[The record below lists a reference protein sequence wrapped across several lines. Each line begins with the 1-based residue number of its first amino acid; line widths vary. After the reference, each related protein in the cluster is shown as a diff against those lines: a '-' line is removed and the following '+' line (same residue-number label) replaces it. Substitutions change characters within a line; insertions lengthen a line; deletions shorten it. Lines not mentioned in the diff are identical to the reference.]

1 MTKIRFWMRIWV
13 LALASCCGLVAG
25 AAAQTLNLGVSD
37 GPVSL
42 PIYVAQANGY
52 FEREGLS
59 LSTRSCSSGRDCYK
73 LMAEGTVQLA
83 TAAELIATLNSFT
96 RQDLAFIASISAS
109 SSQIKIVA
117 RRSAGIAV
125 PSQVAG
131 KRVGTVQGSS
141 AAYFLGRWL
150 ALDNPRGRDSTIV
163 PMEPGRIAAALQRGE
178 IDAAAIWEPVASNA
192 AAALG
197 SDGVLFENPGL
208 YTQQFGLI
216 TSRALIK
223 TREADL
229 LKLLRA
235 LQQAERFIAEQP
247 LKAQQVLV
255 ARLGVTPAQAVAQ
268 MREHDFR
275 LGLDFSLIDTMDSQA
290 RWAIREMRV
299 QPRPDTLLNMVD
311 AALLRKVAPEAVQL
325 GR

>member
-1 MTKIRFWMRIWV
+1 M
-13 LALASCCGLVAG
+13 LALAGACGLWTGAG
-25 AAAQTLNLGVSD
+25 AQTLSMGVSD

-52 FEREGLS
+52 FDREGLS
-59 LSTRSCSSGRDCYK
+59 LSTRSCSSGRDCYS
-73 LMAEGTVQLA
+73 LMADGTVQLA
-83 TAAELIATLNSFT
+83 TAAELIATLNSFN
-96 RQDLAFIASISAS
+96 RQDLVFIAAISAS

-117 RRSAGIAV
+117 RRSAGIASA
-125 PSQVAG
+125 SQVAG

-141 AAYFLGRWL
+141 AAYFLARWL
-150 ALDNPRGRDSTIV
+150 SMDNPKALASTVV
-163 PMEPGRIAAALQRGE
+163 PLEPARILPALQRGD

-197 SDGVLFENPGL
+197 SDGVLLENPGL
-208 YTQQFGLI
+208 YTQQFGLL
-216 TSRALIK
+216 TSRGLTK

-235 LQQAERFIAEQP
+235 LLQAESFIAKQP
-247 LKAQQVLV
+247 GKAQQIL
-255 ARLGVTPAQAVAQ
+255 ATRLGVTEAQAAAQ
-268 MREHDFR
+268 MREHDYR
-275 LGLDFSLIDTMDSQA
+275 MGLDFSLIDTMDSQA

-299 QPRPDTLLNMVD
+299 QPKPDTLQNVIETS
-311 AALLRKVAPEAVQL
+311 LLRKVAPEAVQL

>member
-1 MTKIRFWMRIWV
+1 LTKIRFWMRTWG
-13 LALASCCGLVAG
+13 LALVSCCGFVVS
-25 AAAQTLNLGVSD
+25 AAAQTLSLGVSD

-52 FEREGLS
+52 FDREGLS
-59 LSTRSCSSGRDCYK
+59 LSTRSCSSGRECYK

-96 RQDLAFIASISAS
+96 RQDLAYIASISAS

-117 RRSAGIAV
+117 RRSAGIAA

-150 ALDNPRGRDSTIV
+150 ALDNPLGRDSAIV
-163 PMEPGRIAAALQRGE
+163 SMEPGRIAAALQRGE
-178 IDAAAIWEPVASNA
+178 IDAAAIWEPVASKA

-223 TREADL
+223 TREVDL

-247 LKAQQVLV
+247 LKAQQVMV
-255 ARLGVTPAQAVAQ
+255 ARLGVTPAQAAAQ

-299 QPRPDTLLNMVD
+299 QPRPDTLLNVVD
-311 AALLRKVAPEAVQL
+311 PTLLRKVAPETVKL
-325 GR
+325 GP

>member
-1 MTKIRFWMRIWV
+1 LTKIRFWMRTWV
-13 LALASCCGLVAG
+13 LALAACCGLVAG
-25 AAAQTLNLGVSD
+25 AAAQTLSLGVSD

-117 RRSAGIAV
+117 RRSAGIAA

-163 PMEPGRIAAALQRGE
+163 SMEPGRIAAALQRGE

-208 YTQQFGLI
+208 YSQQFGLI

-247 LKAQQVLV
+247 LKAQQLLV
-255 ARLGVTPAQAVAQ
+255 ARLGVTSAQAAAQ

-299 QPRPDTLLNMVD
+299 QPRPDTLLNVVD
-311 AALLRKVAPEAVQL
+311 PALLRKVAPDAVQL

>member
-1 MTKIRFWMRIWV
+1 MVTKPWLYQWIV
-13 LALASCCGLVAG
+13 LFAGCCILWSTAG
-25 AAAQTLNLGVSD
+25 AQTLSMGVSD

-59 LSTRSCSSGRDCYK
+59 LSARNCSSGRDCYK
-73 LMAEGTVQLA
+73 QMADGTVQIA

-117 RRSAGIAV
+117 RRSAGIANA
-125 PSQVAG
+125 SQVAG
-131 KRVGTVQGSS
+131 KRLGAVQGSS
-141 AAYFLGRWL
+141 SAYFLARWL
-150 ALDNPRGRDSTIV
+150 AVDNPNARDSRIV
-163 PMEPGRIAAALQRGE
+163 AVEPGQIGAALQRGE
-178 IDAAAIWEPVASNA
+178 IDAAAIWEPAASMA
-192 AAALG
+192 ATVLG
-197 SDGVLFENPGL
+197 SDGLLMENPRL

-216 TSRALIK
+216 VSRELIK
-223 TREADL
+223 THEADL

-235 LQQAERFIAEQP
+235 LLQAERFIAEQP
-247 LKAQQVLV
+247 LQAEQILM
-255 ARLGVTPAQAVAQ
+255 ARLGLAQTQASAQ
-268 MREHDFR
+268 MREHDYR
-275 LGLDFSLIDTMDSQA
+275 LALDLSLVDTMDSQA

-299 QPRPDTLLNMVD
+299 QPKPDTLLNIIEP
-311 AALLRKVAPEAVQL
+311 ALLRKVAPHAVAL